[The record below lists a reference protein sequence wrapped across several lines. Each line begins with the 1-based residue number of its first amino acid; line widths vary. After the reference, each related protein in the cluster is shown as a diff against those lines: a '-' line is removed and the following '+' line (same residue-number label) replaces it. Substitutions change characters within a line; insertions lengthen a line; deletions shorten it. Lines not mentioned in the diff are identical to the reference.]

1 MPRLRDDSATWVAEL
16 RRLEDLGFNTVSSS
30 TTSPRLELAPIVARR
45 RRGQHDSAACPSLV
59 AQNPFQHP
67 ALLAKDIATIDRLSA
82 ATSSSASAQWL
93 ADDYTSLGIPFESGP
108 DRVAQCATAMTIIR
122 EYFTKDSVDFAGH
135 YYSVK
140 GLEALPRSSQQPPPI
155 LLGAAG
161 PRMLDLAGL
170 SADIVAC
177 SPAWGPA
184 TSVVRR

>member
-1 MPRLRDDSATWVAEL
+1 MNHFVPSDGELECIAPMPRLRDDSA
-16 RRLEDLGFNTVSSS
+16 
-30 TTSPRLELAPIVARR
+30 IVARR

-67 ALLAKDIATIDRLSA
+67 ALLAKDIATIDRLSGGYVELGIGA
-82 ATSSSASAQWL
+82 WL

-140 GLEALPRSSQQPPPI
+140 GLEALPRCSQQPPPI